1 MLTSTYG
8 IKYKTLFLQPRCTL
22 SVGTVVIC
30 LLIVL
35 FPQLAT
41 LASGETN
48 KKLNAPEEKI
58 ILGKQMYHEGILPS
72 GEPMMAIIK
81 GDVPVVGT
89 SFTCVSCHM
98 LSGLGSVEGGV
109 ITTPTNGKSLY
120 LPRNAQRGIGST
132 MGMGGSKEQPRPLP
146 PPARPPYTDETLAA
160 LFRGG
165 VDSSGRVLDPVMP
178 RYRLQDGEM
187 EILIS
192 YLKSLSSEYS
202 PGVDSKNLR
211 FATVITDDVPTE
223 LQEEQF
229 LLLDK
234 LINQL
239 NEQARNFERRT
250 KDPRLGRYLSKTG
263 RIVFRNLTLSR
274 WTLKGSP
281 DSWKAQLD
289 EYYRKEPVFALLG
302 GITTGD
308 WKPVHEFSES
318 NRIPCIFPQTDFPVI
333 SDSSM
338 YTFYLSKG
346 YYQEGETAARFI
358 NRNLNSAAERPIVQI
373 IRDTPQGHAL
383 STGFLKTWHELGH
396 RPPVTIT
403 LKAGESLT
411 KDTLNRQVATEQ
423 PITLLVWD
431 GAETISLLTSITG
444 AKITPGTVFVSSSYL
459 GKKIATL
466 PDNMR
471 DITYIS
477 HPYRLAQEEDQLEN
491 FFFGGTLKN
500 RHDNEDLVRTVKR
513 SYPIS
518 KILIQVLSEMK
529 ENFYRDYVLDLISM
543 SIDHKVPLYERLSF
557 GPGQR
562 YASKGCYIVQLS
574 KGDNPTF
581 INKSDWVIH

>member
-1 MLTSTYG
+1 MRPSAYG
-8 IKYKTLFLQPRCTL
+8 RKDTTPPLKPRYIPGI
-22 SVGTVVIC
+22 SIVVMC
-30 LLIVL
+30 LLMVSFPL
-35 FPQLAT
+35 FST

-48 KKLNAPEEKI
+48 KKTNSPEEKLK
-58 ILGKQMYHEGILPS
+58 LGKQMYHDGTLPS

-120 LPRNAQRGIGST
+120 LPRNAQKGVGST

-165 VDSSGRVLDPVMP
+165 VDSAGRVLDPVMP
-178 RYRLQDGEM
+178 RYRLEDNEM

-211 FATVITDDVPTE
+211 FATVITDEVPTE

-239 NEQARNFERRT
+239 NEQARNFERRL
-250 KDPRLGRYLSKTG
+250 KDPKLGRHLSKTG
-263 RIVFRNLTLSR
+263 RMVFRNLTLTR
-274 WTLKGSP
+274 WTLKGP
-281 DSWKAQLD
+281 AESWKAQLE

-308 WKPVHEFSES
+308 WKPIHEFSES

-333 SDSSM
+333 SDSSI

-346 YYQEGETAARFI
+346 YYQEGETTARFI
-358 NRNLNSAAERPIVQI
+358 NRNLDTGAERPVVQI
-373 IRDTPQGHAL
+373 IRDTPEGRAL

-396 RPPVTIT
+396 KAPLTIT
-403 LKAGESLT
+403 LKPGSPLT
-411 KDTLNRQVATEQ
+411 KDIVTRQITTDQ
-423 PITLLVWD
+423 PVTLLVWD
-431 GAETISLLTSITG
+431 GTETISTLRAITDL
-444 AKITPGTVFVSSSYL
+444 KITPAAVFVSSTYL
-459 GKKIATL
+459 GIKTAVL
-466 PDNMR
+466 PDSMR

-477 HPYRLAQEEDQLEN
+477 HPYRLAQEETQLEN
-491 FFFGGTLKN
+491 YFFGSKLNVKYSN
-500 RHDNEDLVRTVKR
+500 DNLIRTVKR
-513 SYPIS
+513 SYPIN

-529 ENFYRDYVLDLISM
+529 ENFYRDYVLDLVSM

-574 KGDNPTF
+574 KGNNPTF